1 MSEGGC
7 SPGQRE
13 RQQAVHSHEL
23 SNVTPRNVS
32 QGNDRIMVFE
42 QILLDIFIA
51 LTLCQALL

>member
-1 MSEGGC
+1 M
-7 SPGQRE
+7 
-13 RQQAVHSHEL
+13 VHSHEL